1 MHRLCISTSRMY
13 VSGWGLK
20 HVTMQA
26 MQICYFNLLKNGV
39 FDFDPVKNG
48 SLCCLIEAILA
59 DTEGSEHQ

>member
-1 MHRLCISTSRMY
+1 MY

-39 FDFDPVKNG
+39 FDVDPVKNG
-48 SLCCLIEAILA
+48 SLCCLIAAILA